1 MITLFTFSVLAYIF
15 RISSSFFKV
24 VFVRILHKVL
34 IWMYIYS
41 LNCLMIYSIVD
52 LWFHGFN
59 MIYPTFVVS
68 LKMMTHLVCFFEA
81 TLIILFAGRRQHLKK
96 RLKFKRISDRHF
108 FVTIYKYFYHVFSK
122 FPNIWF
128 NWYLDCYRTNFVRFD
143 KTSMF
148 FPIILIDI
156 LAFDY
161 VYCVIFSMFVSDFQ
175 MNKFD
180 HIFYLITLLNPF
192 W

>member
-1 MITLFTFSVLAYIF
+1 MITLFIFSVLAYIF

-24 VFVRILHKVL
+24 VFVRVLHKVL

-81 TLIILFAGRRQHLKK
+81 TLIILSAGRWQHLKK

-108 FVTIYKYFYHVFSK
+108 FVTTYKYFYVFSK
-122 FPNIWF
+122 FANIWF

-143 KTSMF
+143 ITSMF

-161 VYCVIFSMFVSDFQ
+161 VLMFIVWYFLCS
-175 MNKFD
+175 
-180 HIFYLITLLNPF
+180 
-192 W
+192 